1 MKKHTGSKE
10 TFYVCAHAR
19 SIENVLSGI
28 SLEQEKKSCFTLP
41 FFDLLKKHWCVC
53 VSEYAIQHAV
63 ACIDRSLAGDGCC
76 VTKYFVSS

>member
-41 FFDLLKKHWCVC
+41 FFDLLKKHWCMC
-53 VSEYAIQHAV
+53 LSMRFSMLLHASIARWLVRVV
-63 ACIDRSLAGDGCC
+63 A
-76 VTKYFVSS
+76 